1 MKHIILFC
9 IFIVAGFGAS
19 VPTKSNFDSKI
30 TYAVFNAE
38 DVLTITA
45 ANGYV
50 SVIEFAQNERV
61 INIATGFSDGWEI
74 VYRENLLFIKP
85 KTVTTKFVH
94 NPDPMMNGAEKEI
107 VIDPTPQTWKTN
119 LIVTTNFNFYV
130 FDLVLNAKNKIYKMS
145 FTYPKIEDKA
155 IENAQKRLDRAI
167 EIDKLQKSLNRT
179 AVPRNWDYYMK
190 VNEGADNIAPD
201 FAYDDGVFT
210 YLGFDNTK
218 VFPSAFA
225 YDGEEQI
232 VNQHIKKEGKFSILV
247 IHSIHKQ
254 ILLRS
259 GDKLVGIFNKG
270 YAINPLPQAPETSNE
285 AEVKR
290 ELLNGE

>member
-1 MKHIILFC
+1 MRKIILMC
-9 IFIVAGFGAS
+9 VLIVASFGAS
-19 VPTKSNFDSKI
+19 MPTKSSFDSKI
-30 TYAVFNAE
+30 AYAVFNAQ

-50 SVIEFAQNERV
+50 SVIEFGKNERV
-61 INIATGFSDGWEI
+61 INIAAGFSEGWEI
-74 VYRENLLFIKP
+74 VDRENLLFIKP
-85 KTVTTKFVH
+85 KAVTTKFIH
-94 NPDPMMNGAEKEI
+94 NPDPMLNGAEKEM
-107 VIDPTPQTWKTN
+107 VIDPIPQTWKTN
-119 LIVTTNFNFYV
+119 LIVTTNTNFYV
-130 FDLVLNAKNKIYKMS
+130 FDLVLNAKNKIYKVS
-145 FTYPKIEDKA
+145 FTYPHLEDEA
-155 IENAQKRLDRAI
+155 IEKAKKRLDRAI

-179 AVPRNWDYYMK
+179 AVPRNWDYYMR
-190 VNEGADNIAPD
+190 VNSGAENIAPD

-225 YDGEEQI
+225 YDKQEQI
-232 VNQHIKKEGKFSILV
+232 VNQHIKKEGKFSVLV
-247 IHSIHKQ
+247 IHSTHKQ

-270 YAINPLPQAPETSNE
+270 YALNPLPKAPETSNE

-290 ELLNGE
+290 ELKNEK

>member
-1 MKHIILFC
+1 MRKIILMC
-9 IFIVAGFGAS
+9 VLIVASFGAS
-19 VPTKSNFDSKI
+19 MPTKSSFDSKI
-30 TYAVFNAE
+30 AYAVFNAQ

-50 SVIEFAQNERV
+50 SVIEFGKNERV
-61 INIATGFSDGWEI
+61 VNIAAGFSEGWEI
-74 VYRENLLFIKP
+74 VDRENLLFIKP
-85 KTVTTKFVH
+85 KAVTTKFIH
-94 NPDPMMNGAEKEI
+94 NPDPMLNGAEKEM
-107 VIDPTPQTWKTN
+107 VIDPIPQTWKTN
-119 LIVTTNFNFYV
+119 LIVTTNTNFYV
-130 FDLVLNAKNKIYKMS
+130 FDLVLNAKNKIYKVS
-145 FTYPKIEDKA
+145 FTYPHLEDEA
-155 IENAQKRLDRAI
+155 IEKAKKRLDRAI

-190 VNEGADNIAPD
+190 VNSGAENIAPD

-225 YDGEEQI
+225 YDKQEQI
-232 VNQHIKKEGKFSILV
+232 VNQHIKKEDKFSVLV
-247 IHSIHKQ
+247 IHSTHKQ

-270 YAINPLPQAPETSNE
+270 YALNPLPKAPETSNE

-290 ELLNGE
+290 ELKNEK

>member
-1 MKHIILFC
+1 MRKLVLIC
-9 IFIVAGFGAS
+9 IFVATSFGAS
-19 VPTKSNFDSKI
+19 MPTNSTFDSKI
-30 TYAVFNAE
+30 TYAVFNAQ
-38 DVLTITA
+38 DVLTITT

-50 SVIEFAQNERV
+50 SVVEFAPNERV
-61 INIATGFSDGWEI
+61 INIATGFSEGWEI
-74 VYRENLLFIKP
+74 IDRENLLFIKP
-85 KTVTTKFVH
+85 RSVTTKFVH
-94 NPDPMMNGAEKEI
+94 NPDPMANGAEKEMI
-107 VIDPTPQTWKTN
+107 IDPIPQTWKTN
-119 LIVTTNFNFYV
+119 LIVTTNINFYV
-130 FDLVLNAKNKIYKMS
+130 FDLVLNAKKKIYKMS
-145 FTYPKIEDKA
+145 FTYPKIEDEA
-155 IENAQKRLDRAI
+155 IERAKKRLDRAI

-179 AVPRNWDYYMK
+179 AVPRNWNYYMK
-190 VNEGADNIAPD
+190 VNKGADNIAPD

-247 IHSIHKQ
+247 IHSIHKK

-259 GDKLVGIFNKG
+259 GNKLVGIFNKG
-270 YAINPLPQAPETSNE
+270 YAINPLPKAPETSNE

-290 ELLNGE
+290 ELLDGK

>member
-1 MKHIILFC
+1 MKQILIFC
-9 IFIVAGFGAS
+9 AFIAIGFGAS
-19 VPTKSNFDSKI
+19 VPLKSSFDSKI
-30 TYAVFNAE
+30 TYAVFNAN

-50 SVIEFAQNERV
+50 SVIEFAPSERV

-74 VYRENLLFIKP
+74 IDRENLLFIKP
-85 KTVTTKFVH
+85 RAVTTKLVH
-94 NPDPMMNGAEKEI
+94 NPDPMLSGAEKEMI
-107 VIDPTPQTWKTN
+107 IDPIPQTWKTN
-119 LIVTTNFNFYV
+119 LIVTTNINFYV

-145 FTYPKIEDKA
+145 FTYPQTENEA
-155 IENAQKRLDRAI
+155 IEKAKKRLERAI
-167 EIDKLQKSLNRT
+167 EIDKLQKSLERT
-179 AVPRNWDYYMK
+179 AVPRNWDYYMR
-190 VNEGADNIAPD
+190 VNKGAENIAPD

-225 YDGEEQI
+225 YDREEQI
-232 VNQHIKKEGKFSILV
+232 VNWHIKKEGKFSILV

-254 ILLRS
+254 LMLRS

-270 YAINPLPQAPETSNE
+270 YALNPLPKTPETSNE

-290 ELLNGE
+290 ELLHGK